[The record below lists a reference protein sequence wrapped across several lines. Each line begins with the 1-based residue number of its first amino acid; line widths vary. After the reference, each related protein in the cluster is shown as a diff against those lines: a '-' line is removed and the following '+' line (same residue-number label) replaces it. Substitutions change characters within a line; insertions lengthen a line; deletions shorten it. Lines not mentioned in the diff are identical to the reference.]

1 MEDKTLLFGVRDGVG
16 HITLNRPESANTF
29 NAEMIK
35 DLLRA
40 VSHFED
46 DRGVRAL
53 MISGAGKLFS
63 GGGDLK
69 TFAAAGKDLPAL
81 VRDAA
86 TYFHLV
92 ISRITRMGIP
102 VIAAV
107 HGAVA
112 GGGLSLAIACAIV
125 VDAEPNSFSVGYTR
139 AGLTPDGGST
149 YFLPR
154 AAGLK
159 RALELTLTNRMFT
172 AKEALEWGIITRVAP
187 DNDLLAEA
195 GKMASELAKG
205 ATRAFGVSKRLLHNG
220 LTETLET
227 QMETEAREI
236 STSAGTR
243 EAQEGIRAFLEKRT
257 PNFISPDARED
268 SDRRQP

>member
-112 GGGLSLAIACAIV
+112 GGGLSLAIACDIV
-125 VDAEPNSFSVGYTR
+125 VAAETTRFSVGYTR

-149 YFLPR
+149 WFLPR
-154 AAGLK
+154 LIGLK
-159 RALELTLTNRMFT
+159 RALELNLTNRSFT
-172 AKEALEWGIITRVAP
+172 AGEALAWGMITRVAP
-187 DNDLLAEA
+187 DDDLLTEAE
-195 GKMASELAKG
+195 KIASELAKG
-205 ATRAFGVSKRLLHNG
+205 PKRAFGTAKRLLYNG
-220 LTETLET
+220 WGETLES
-227 QMETEAREI
+227 QMEAEAREI
-236 STSAGTR
+236 SSASGGS
-243 EAQEGIRAFLEKRT
+243 EAREGIRAFLEKR
-257 PNFISPDARED
+257 ARAFTSLGEAEE
-268 SDRRQP
+268 